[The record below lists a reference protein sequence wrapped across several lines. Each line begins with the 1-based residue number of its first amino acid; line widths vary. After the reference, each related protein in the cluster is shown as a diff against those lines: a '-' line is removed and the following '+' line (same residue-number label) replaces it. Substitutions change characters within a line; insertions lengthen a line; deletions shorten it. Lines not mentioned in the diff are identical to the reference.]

1 MAWTAKQNEEI
12 EEFLSKKTIT
22 VSTESKFKSPKNL
35 VEAEKRRLLLLH
47 ELEKAIKI
55 CNVNIDQN
63 LIRSQMAAMR
73 YIYNENNTS
82 SKTEAVK
89 FHERIQSD
97 ERMIGI
103 MKGFIEIL
111 NKRHYSKKGE

>member
-12 EEFLSKKTIT
+12 EEFLSKKIIT
-22 VSTESKFKSPKNL
+22 VSTESKVQRPKNL
-35 VEAEKRRLLLLH
+35 VEAEKRRLILLH

-55 CNVNIDQN
+55 SNVNIDQN

-97 ERMIGI
+97 ERVIGI
-103 MKGFIEIL
+103 MEEFIKIL
-111 NKRHYSKKGE
+111 NRRLI